1 MALAVQAPRERQPYQ
16 HERGRPAV
24 ESARAQRRR
33 RPVYRVAR
41 EWDAEGVRALRQ
53 HLGLTQEELSARL
66 GMRQQTVSE
75 WEVGKHRPR
84 GASRTLLTTIAEQ
97 AGFSYAAHT
106 APEIA
111 EGDGQLNADADWAD
125 GV

>member
-1 MALAVQAPRERQPYQ
+1 MALGVQALREQRLCQRER
-16 HERGRPAV
+16 GSPAV
-24 ESARAQRRR
+24 ESARSRRRR
-33 RPVYRVAR
+33 RPAYQVGR

-97 AGFSYAAHT
+97 AGFTYGAHT
-106 APEIA
+106 APGIA
-111 EGDGQLNADADWAD
+111 EGG
-125 GV
+125 GR

>member
-1 MALAVQAPRERQPYQ
+1 V
-16 HERGRPAV
+16 
-24 ESARAQRRR
+24 S
-33 RPVYRVAR
+33 R

-84 GASRTLLTTIAEQ
+84 GASRTLLSTLAEQ
-97 AGFSYAAHT
+97 ASFTYGSASV
-106 APEIA
+106 PRNPDP
-111 EGDGQLNADADWAD
+111 GR
-125 GV
+125 

>member
-1 MALAVQAPRERQPYQ
+1 V
-16 HERGRPAV
+16 G
-24 ESARAQRRR
+24 
-33 RPVYRVAR
+33 R

-97 AGFSYAAHT
+97 AAFSYGAQVV
-106 APEIA
+106 PRFR
-111 EGDGQLNADADWAD
+111 EGDGQL
-125 GV
+125 